1 MTKDR
6 VQRVYKGFTNIPT
19 FRVWFE
25 MVKRDLTTDSLSLY
39 TTSDDPVDIAR
50 AIADYYIKMAEEN
63 DLSTLTKSFIAEVNW
78 EEITERALK
87 YATIKKN

>member
-63 DLSTLTKSFIAEVNW
+63 DLSILTKSFIAEVNW

>member
-50 AIADYYIKMAEEN
+50 AIADYYVKMAEEN

>member
-6 VQRVYKGFTNIPT
+6 IQRIYKGFSNKAT

-63 DLSTLTKSFIAEVNW
+63 DLSILTKSFIAEVNW